1 MYNEL
6 PFEVC
11 DEDFIELT
19 NEETI
24 EDLDESLLELDFEE
38 LEEQGEIKM
47 SITMQSFIMFAA
59 IFTGFIAPMF
69 IDAIIRY
76 FKNRKQLSNSHA
88 YQIILVGMDSHLTF
102 IWSHPGVGMSP
113 TWLGLVVVF
122 SFVLSV

>member
-76 FKNRKQLSNSHA
+76 FKNRK
-88 YQIILVGMDSHLTF
+88 
-102 IWSHPGVGMSP
+102 
-113 TWLGLVVVF
+113 
-122 SFVLSV
+122 